1 VTAIITTATTAS
13 TTNRSKILSNS
24 HSAAWLRSAAFL
36 SVIQLANQ
44 LIPLVSIPYLAS
56 VLGPA
61 GWGRLAVAQSFGLYL
76 TTILEYGF
84 NLSATREIAGNP
96 RDAGRIAGR
105 VLSAQAGLYLVGA
118 LCTVLVLPRFSIFR
132 EDSLLILSTLIWVI
146 PQGISL
152 QWLFQGL
159 DRLPLL
165 ALATLCARFLGL
177 AGLFAFVRAP
187 GDLALAQ
194 MVQAV
199 PALLLLSAAA
209 VVLLRETGLSRPA
222 IAEVWTT
229 LRSSFLLF
237 VYRAGLNVHAAAM
250 AFLLGCVAAPEV
262 VGYYAAA
269 ERVAKAALSFLDPL
283 TLTLFP
289 RLTALAAGQ
298 RNRLA
303 WRGTGALF
311 LAGTLLGAALFI
323 GAPYLVP
330 FLLGE
335 RFRPA
340 IDVLRILA
348 ALGPLSGLSQALGP
362 TWLLAERGDSL
373 FLTVVLSV
381 AASVLMLLLVIEPQ
395 AQGMAWLMVLT
406 QGLLALGFAGA
417 LRLKASR

>member
-1 VTAIITTATTAS
+1 MTATLTP
-13 TTNRSKILSNS
+13 
-24 HSAAWLRSAAFL
+24 SALWLRSAAL
-36 SVIQLANQ
+36 LTVIQLANQ

-61 GWGRLAVAQSFGLYL
+61 GWGKLAVAQSFGLYL
-76 TTILEYGF
+76 TTVLEYGF
-84 NLSATREIAGNP
+84 NLSATREVATAGS
-96 RDAGRIAGR
+96 RREVGRIAGR
-105 VLSAQAGLYLVGA
+105 VLGAQAGLYLIGA
-118 LCTVLVLPRFSIFR
+118 LLAALILPRFAIFQ

-165 ALATLCARFLGL
+165 AGATLAARVLGL
-177 AGLFAFVRAP
+177 VGLFAFVHTP
-187 GDLALAQ
+187 HDLALAQ
-194 MVQAV
+194 LVQAV
-199 PALLLLSAAA
+199 PALLLLGTAAYR
-209 VVLLRETGLSRPA
+209 LLSETGLSWPA
-222 IAEVWTT
+222 GSEVLST
-229 LRSSFLLF
+229 LRIGFLLF
-237 VYRAGLNVHAAAM
+237 VYRAGINVHAAAM

-289 RLTALAAGQ
+289 RLTALAAGA
-298 RNRLA
+298 RSRLA
-303 WRGTGALF
+303 WRGTGAL
-311 LAGTLLGAALFI
+311 LVAGSLLGAALFI
-323 GAPYLVP
+323 GAPYLVT

-340 IDVLRILA
+340 IPVLRILA

-362 TWLLAERGDSL
+362 TWLLAERGDAL

-381 AASVLMLLLVIEPQ
+381 AAIVLVLLWAIEPR
-395 AQGMAWLMVLT
+395 AIGMAWLMVAT
-406 QGLLALGFAGA
+406 QGLLAVGFAGA
-417 LRLKASR
+417 LRFRRTA

>member
-1 VTAIITTATTAS
+1 MTQPNPNTD
-13 TTNRSKILSNS
+13 
-24 HSAAWLRSAAFL
+24 WLRSAAFL
-36 SVIQLANQ
+36 TVIQLANQ
-44 LIPLVSIPYLAS
+44 LIPLISIPYLAT

-61 GWGRLAVAQSFGLYL
+61 GWGRLAIAQSFGLYL

-84 NLSATREIAGNP
+84 NLSATREIATAP
-96 RDAGRIAGR
+96 HREAIARIAGR
-105 VLSAQAGLYLVGA
+105 VLAAQAGLYLAGA
-118 LCTVLVLPRFSIFR
+118 LLAALILPRFAIFR
-132 EDSLLILSTLIWVI
+132 EDPLLILSTLIWVI

-165 ALATLCARFLGL
+165 ATATLAARVLGL
-177 AGLFAFVRAP
+177 GGLFAFVHRP
-187 GDLALAQ
+187 QDLALAQ
-194 MVQAV
+194 LVQAI
-199 PALLLLSAAA
+199 PALLLLGGAAA
-209 VVLLRETGLSRPA
+209 ILLTETGLRVPA
-222 IAEVWTT
+222 LAGVWTT

-237 VYRAGLNVHAAAM
+237 VYRAGINVHAAAM

-289 RLTALAAGQ
+289 RLSSLAAGPQ
-298 RNRLA
+298 RQLA
-303 WRGTGALF
+303 WRGTSALVVV
-311 LAGTLLGAALFI
+311 GTLLGAALFI

-330 FLLGE
+330 LLLGE

-362 TWLLAERGDSL
+362 TWLLAERGDTL

-381 AASVLMLLLVIEPQ
+381 AATILAAMLLIEPR
-395 AQGMAWLMVLT
+395 ANGMAWLMVST
-406 QGLLALGFAGA
+406 QALLALGFAGA
-417 LRLKASR
+417 LRFGRVGAKA